1 VEKKESWPPLSSQ
14 GYILDMPRLPSKTTL
29 TSGAPPATLILI
41 LLGALLVGYVLSI
54 SSAFHSFVLI
64 ILLLIF
70 FCTFIWPEAGLYV
83 LIFSMLLSPEI
94 IAGDIAGKATLGR
107 GLTLRL
113 EDFLLV
119 FIGLSWFARNAVDK
133 STGLFKKTPLNQPIA
148 FYIVVCLL
156 ATLWG
161 KITGNVQSIAGF
173 FFVLKYFEYMIV
185 FFMVVNYVNTAGQA
199 KRLLFCL
206 FLTCFIVS
214 IYGLMQIPGGE
225 RVSAPFEGARGE
237 PNTFGGY
244 LVFMG
249 AVAVAL
255 LDHLKDLRV
264 RIGLT
269 VLLAVLL
276 VSLTYTQ
283 SRTSYLAIIPAYLCF
298 SLLSRRRFYLLVG
311 LLVALALSPYIAP
324 YVAKKRVAY
333 TFTQPTHKDQIQIGK
348 IRIDTSLSARVTS
361 WKEGL
366 SDWRKRPILGYGVT
380 GHKFMDAQ
388 YPRILVETGIVGL
401 LAFGWLIYVLFLVG
415 LRTWRDQQ
423 NDLLRGLSVGFIA
436 GLAGLLVHSFGA
448 NTFIIVRIM
457 EPFWFLTGIVIAL
470 SEMEAESPQASA
482 F

>member
-1 VEKKESWPPLSSQ
+1 V
-14 GYILDMPRLPSKTTL
+14 GI
-29 TSGAPPATLILI
+29 ILI
-41 LLGALLVGYVLSI
+41 GALLVGYLLTLLSTI
-54 SSAFHSFVLI
+54 HSFVLI
-64 ILLLIF
+64 LLLLASV
-70 FCTFIWPEAGLYV
+70 CTFVWPEAGLYV
-83 LIFSMLLSPEI
+83 VIFSMLLSPEI
-94 IAGDIAGKATLGR
+94 IAGEMVGKGTLGR

-133 STGLFKKTPLNQPIA
+133 TTGLFRKTPLNQPIA
-148 FYIVVCLL
+148 AYIIVCLV

-161 KITGNVQSIAGF
+161 KITGDVEGFAGF

-185 FFMVVNYVNTAGQA
+185 FFMVVNYVNTADQA

-255 LDHLKDLRV
+255 IDHLKDMRV
-264 RIGLT
+264 RLG
-269 VLLAVLL
+269 LAVLL
-276 VSLTYTQ
+276 VVLLVSLLYTQ
-283 SRTSYLAIIPAYLCF
+283 SRASYLAVIPTYLTL
-298 SLLSRRRFYLLVG
+298 SLLSRRRFYLVAG
-311 LLVALALSPYIAP
+311 LIVIVALSPVILP
-324 YVAKKRVAY
+324 HVAKKRIAY
-333 TFTQPTHKDQIQIGK
+333 TFTQPTHRDQIQIGK
-348 IRIDTSLSARVTS
+348 LRLDTSLSARITS

-366 SDWRKRPILGYGVT
+366 SEWRNKPILGHGVT

-388 YPRILVETGIVGL
+388 YPRILVETGVVGL
-401 LAFGWLIYVLFLVG
+401 LAFGWLIYILFLVG
-415 LRTWRDQQ
+415 LRTWRNQQ

-436 GLAGLLVHSFGA
+436 GLVGLLVHAFGA

-470 SEMEAESPQASA
+470 AAMDEESRAVAVP
-482 F
+482 

>member
-1 VEKKESWPPLSSQ
+1 MTKLSSKSA
-14 GYILDMPRLPSKTTL
+14 LKP
-29 TSGAPPATLILI
+29 GAPSVTVGIILI
-41 LLGALLVGYVLSI
+41 GALLVGYLLTLLSTI
-54 SSAFHSFVLI
+54 HSFVLI
-64 ILLLIF
+64 LLLLASV
-70 FCTFIWPEAGLYV
+70 CTFVWPEAGLYV
-83 LIFSMLLSPEI
+83 VIFSMLLSPEI
-94 IAGDIAGKATLGR
+94 IAGEMVGKGTLGR

-133 STGLFKKTPLNQPIA
+133 TTGLFRKTPLNQPIA
-148 FYIVVCLL
+148 AYILVCLV

-161 KITGNVQSIAGF
+161 KITGDVEGFAGF

-185 FFMVVNYVNTAGQA
+185 FFMVVNYVNTADQA

-255 LDHLKDLRV
+255 IDHLKDMRV
-264 RIGLT
+264 RLG
-269 VLLAVLL
+269 LAVLL
-276 VSLTYTQ
+276 VALLVSLLYTQ
-283 SRTSYLAIIPAYLCF
+283 SRASYLAVIPTYLTL
-298 SLLSRRRFYLLVG
+298 SLLSRRRFYLVAG
-311 LLVALALSPYIAP
+311 LIVIVALSPVILP
-324 YVAKKRVAY
+324 HVAKKRIAY
-333 TFTQPTHKDQIQIGK
+333 TFTQPTHRDQIQIGK
-348 IRIDTSLSARVTS
+348 LRLDTSLSARITS

-366 SDWRKRPILGYGVT
+366 SEWRNKPILGHGVT

-388 YPRILVETGIVGL
+388 YPRILVETGVVGL
-401 LAFGWLIYVLFLVG
+401 LAFGWLIYILFLVG
-415 LRTWRDQQ
+415 LRTWRNQQ

-436 GLAGLLVHSFGA
+436 GLVGLLVHAFGA

-470 SEMEAESPQASA
+470 AAMDEESRAVAVP
-482 F
+482 

>member
-1 VEKKESWPPLSSQ
+1 MTKLSSKSA
-14 GYILDMPRLPSKTTL
+14 LKP
-29 TSGAPPATLILI
+29 GAPSVTVGIILI
-41 LLGALLVGYVLSI
+41 GALLVGYLLTLLSTI
-54 SSAFHSFVLI
+54 HSFVLI
-64 ILLLIF
+64 LLLLASV
-70 FCTFIWPEAGLYV
+70 CTFVWPEAGLYV
-83 LIFSMLLSPEI
+83 VIFSMLLSPEI
-94 IAGDIAGKATLGR
+94 IAGEMVGKGTLGR

-133 STGLFKKTPLNQPIA
+133 TTGLFRKTPLNQPIA
-148 FYIVVCLL
+148 AYIIVCLV

-161 KITGNVQSIAGF
+161 KITGDVEGFAGF

-185 FFMVVNYVNTAGQA
+185 FFMVVNYVNTADQA

-255 LDHLKDLRV
+255 IDHLKDMRV
-264 RIGLT
+264 RLG
-269 VLLAVLL
+269 LAVLL
-276 VSLTYTQ
+276 VALLVSLLYTQ
-283 SRTSYLAIIPAYLCF
+283 SRASYLAVIPTYLTL
-298 SLLSRRRFYLLVG
+298 SLLSRRRFYLVAG
-311 LLVALALSPYIAP
+311 LIVIVALSPVILP
-324 YVAKKRVAY
+324 HVAKKRIAY
-333 TFTQPTHKDQIQIGK
+333 TFTQPTHRDQIQIGK
-348 IRIDTSLSARVTS
+348 LRLDTSLSARITS

-366 SDWRKRPILGYGVT
+366 SEWRNKPILGHGVT

-388 YPRILVETGIVGL
+388 YPRILVETGVVGL
-401 LAFGWLIYVLFLVG
+401 LAFGWLIYILFLVG
-415 LRTWRDQQ
+415 LRTWRNQQ

-436 GLAGLLVHSFGA
+436 GLVGLLVHAFGA

-470 SEMEAESPQASA
+470 AAMDEESRAVAVP
-482 F
+482 

>member
-1 VEKKESWPPLSSQ
+1 MTKLSSKSA
-14 GYILDMPRLPSKTTL
+14 LKP
-29 TSGAPPATLILI
+29 GAPSVTVGIILI
-41 LLGALLVGYVLSI
+41 GALLVGYLLTLLSTI
-54 SSAFHSFVLI
+54 HSFVLI
-64 ILLLIF
+64 LLLLASV
-70 FCTFIWPEAGLYV
+70 CTFVWPEAGLYV
-83 LIFSMLLSPEI
+83 VIFSMLLSPEI
-94 IAGDIAGKATLGR
+94 IAGEMVGKGTLGR

-133 STGLFKKTPLNQPIA
+133 TTGLFRKTPLNQPIA
-148 FYIVVCLL
+148 AYILVCLV

-161 KITGNVQSIAGF
+161 KITGDVEGFAGF

-185 FFMVVNYVNTAGQA
+185 FFMVVNYVNTADQA

-255 LDHLKDLRV
+255 IDHLKDMRV
-264 RIGLT
+264 RLG
-269 VLLAVLL
+269 LAVLL
-276 VSLTYTQ
+276 VALLVSLLYTQ
-283 SRTSYLAIIPAYLCF
+283 SRASYLAVIPTYLTL
-298 SLLSRRRFYLLVG
+298 SLLSRRRFYLVAG
-311 LLVALALSPYIAP
+311 LIVIVALSPVILP
-324 YVAKKRVAY
+324 HVAKKRIAY
-333 TFTQPTHKDQIQIGK
+333 TFTQPTHRDQIQIGK
-348 IRIDTSLSARVTS
+348 LRLDTSLSARITS

-366 SDWRKRPILGYGVT
+366 SEWRNKPILGHGVT

-388 YPRILVETGIVGL
+388 YPRILVETGVVGL

-415 LRTWRDQQ
+415 LRTWRNQQ

-436 GLAGLLVHSFGA
+436 GLVGLLVHAFGA

-470 SEMEAESPQASA
+470 AAMDEESRAVAVP
-482 F
+482 